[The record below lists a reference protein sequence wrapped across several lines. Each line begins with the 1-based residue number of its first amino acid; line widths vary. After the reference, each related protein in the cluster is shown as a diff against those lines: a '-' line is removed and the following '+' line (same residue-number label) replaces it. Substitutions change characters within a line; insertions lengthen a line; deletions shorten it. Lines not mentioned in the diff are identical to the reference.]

1 VAPQASQG
9 LREREELQKE
19 ELQRECVVKLKSIM
33 ENVSGINDIDHLQEL
48 RQKLDVLQAQ
58 SEAMLVQ
65 KDASIK
71 TVTTPTGKRK
81 RAGVEIIVAMPKRI
95 KVLSRVD
102 VENVQK

>member
-1 VAPQASQG
+1 MGS
-9 LREREELQKE
+9 
-19 ELQRECVVKLKSIM
+19 
-33 ENVSGINDIDHLQEL
+33 INDIDHLQEL

-65 KDASIK
+65 KDASVK
-71 TVTTPTGKRK
+71 TVTTSKGKRK